1 MLSLFLQLVK
11 KPVSWFA
18 IDFSMQCV
26 IMTQT
31 AWPPPPPTTP
41 DPCHIH
47 HSQNFDRIDSFLRSV
62 LNICILG
69 NLIVRWGEW
78 VITEGVGFLHHI
90 YKFNGGVNTWSSRI
104 HQSKTW
110 YYLGP
115 SQTSKLEYF
124 AEIVFG

>member
-31 AWPPPPPTTP
+31 TWPGPPPPQPPTP
-41 DPCHIH
+41 AIFIIP
-47 HSQNFDRIDSFLRSV
+47 RISKINSFLRSV

-78 VITEGVGFLHHI
+78 VITEGVGFLYDI
-90 YKFNGGVNTWSSRI
+90 YKFSGGVNTWSSRI